1 MTRIAVALLVIVTA
15 GRTAWAGWDCP
26 EKHSDSIKSIETY
39 AKRTKP
45 VPDNDADAQPDF
57 LCADG
62 VAKEFPARVAAACKT
77 ILDKKKDAHAED
89 CIDLA
94 AFAGLTEVGDHDI
107 FAAIAA
113 RKESPFVYPGGFWW
127 QRLTFLGAM
136 EDVRAVAIIIDEW
149 KTASPK
155 ANKHKD
161 WGAQTSWIM
170 WRRDACKALA
180 PIGGADEV
188 AFLQREIAA
197 TPARAKIVK
206 TTCNDTIAAIK
217 KRLGTP

>member
-1 MTRIAVALLVIVTA
+1 MTRIAVALLVIVA
-15 GRTAWAGWDCP
+15 SRTAHAGWDCP
-26 EKHSDSIKSIETY
+26 EKHSDSIKNIETY
-39 AKRTKP
+39 AKRSKP
-45 VPDNDADAQPDF
+45 VAADDPDAQPDF

-62 VAKEFPARVAAACKT
+62 VAKEFPDRIAAACKT

-107 FAAIAA
+107 FAAVAA

-136 EDVRAVAIIIDEW
+136 ADARAVPIIIQEW
-149 KTASPK
+149 TDASPK
-155 ANKHKD
+155 AAKKKS
-161 WGAQTSWIM
+161 WGAVKSWVM
-170 WRRDACKALA
+170 WRRDACKALG

-197 TPARAKIVK
+197 TPASAKIVK
-206 TTCNDTIAAIK
+206 TTCNDAIAEIK